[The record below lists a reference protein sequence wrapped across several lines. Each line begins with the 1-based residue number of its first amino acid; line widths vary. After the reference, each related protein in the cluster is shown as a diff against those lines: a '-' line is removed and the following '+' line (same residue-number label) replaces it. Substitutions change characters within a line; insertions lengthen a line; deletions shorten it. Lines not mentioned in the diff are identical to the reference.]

1 MTDTLKPETIREAW
15 PVLAALPFPV
25 MHINTDFTVIAANPA
40 AVERYG
46 AERGKCFRISR
57 GYESPCENYGSL
69 CPMRAAEGASAPVSV
84 LHVHQAKDGVER
96 CKVTASPIL
105 GGGILEFHIPLEDVT
120 TIDMLT
126 GLVNRSEGEQLLRHS
141 AALMRRRGLGYTLL
155 ALDLDHFKRIN
166 DTFGHP
172 QGDQVLKA
180 FARSLRETVR
190 ESDIAV
196 RWGGEEFLVMLP
208 GEGAEAAEQLAGRI
222 LDAIRRL
229 KFSVEGAELGITV
242 SAGIRLVEA
251 HEAQSVTFDDVVRD
265 ADTALYEAKRAGR
278 DRHRLWGQIRVSE
291 ETRI

>member
-1 MTDTLKPETIREAW
+1 MTKTLKPEAIHEAW
-15 PVLAALPFPV
+15 SVLAALPFPV
-25 MHINTDFTVIAANPA
+25 LHINTDFTVVAANPA

-46 AERGKCFRISR
+46 TERGKCFRISH
-57 GYESPCENYGSL
+57 GYESPCEEFGHL
-69 CPMRAAEGASAPVSV
+69 CPMRAAEGTAAPVSV
-84 LHVHQAKDGVER
+84 LHVHRDGDGVGR

-120 TIDMLT
+120 TLDMLT
-126 GLVNRSEGEQLLRHS
+126 GLLNRSEGEPLLRHS
-141 AALMRRRGLGYTLL
+141 AALMRRRRLGYTLV

-180 FARSLRETVR
+180 FARSLRRTVR

-208 GEGAEAAEQLAGRI
+208 GEGLEAAELLAGRI
-222 LDAIRRL
+222 LHEVRQLR
-229 KFSVEGAELGITV
+229 FSVEGRDLGITV
-242 SAGIRLVEA
+242 SAGIRTVGAGEV
-251 HEAQSVTFDDVVRD
+251 QRVTFEEVVRD

-278 DRHRLWGQIRVSE
+278 DQYRLYKQ
-291 ETRI
+291 

>member
-1 MTDTLKPETIREAW
+1 MTNPLKPDTIREAW

-25 MHINTDFTVIAANPA
+25 MHISTDFTVVAANPA

-46 AERGKCFRISR
+46 AERGKCYRMSH
-57 GYESPCENYGSL
+57 GYDSPCEDYGTL
-69 CPMRAAEGASAPVSV
+69 CPMRAAEGAAAPVSV
-84 LHVHQAKDGVER
+84 LHVQQARDGVER
-96 CKVTASPIL
+96 CKVTASPVL

-120 TIDMLT
+120 TIDVLT

-141 AALMRRRGLGYTLL
+141 AALMRRRGLGYALV

-180 FARSLRETVR
+180 FARSLRRTVR

-208 GEGAEAAEQLAGRI
+208 GEGLEAAELLAGRI
-222 LDAIRRL
+222 LHEVRQLR
-229 KFSVEGAELGITV
+229 FSVEGRDLGITV
-242 SAGIRLVEA
+242 SAGIRTVGAGEV
-251 HEAQSVTFDDVVRD
+251 QRVTFEEVVRD

-278 DRHRLWGQIRVSE
+278 DQYRLYKQ
-291 ETRI
+291 